1 MKNFLQTIAD
11 HIIKKLETTS
21 DAEMFQFYLDMGQ
34 MLDSIAV
41 NYFDIYLD

>member
-21 DAEMFQFYLDMGQ
+21 DDEMFQFYYDMGL
-34 MLDSIAV
+34 MLNSFAI